1 MINHYCSMRKL
12 LVIYLLAG
20 IITPAAAQRTLS
32 LDSCRAMALRNNKQL
47 SVAKLKQEVAL
58 NTRKAAKTKY
68 LPKVDL
74 LGGYEWTSQE
84 VSLLKDS
91 QKDML
96 GNLGTTASTALGE
109 KATNM
114 LGTLAQQGMITPQ
127 QAQALGNFMGSQI
140 APLAQTINGFG
151 QGITDAFR
159 TDTRNIF
166 AAAVMLRQPIY
177 MGGAITAANRMAE
190 INEQLSANSFNA
202 ANQNTLYTI
211 DQTYWTV
218 VSLRQKER
226 LAKSF
231 LELVKKL
238 DSDVHKM
245 IQEGVATRADGLK
258 VDVKVNEAEMAV
270 TQVENGL
277 SLAKMLL
284 CQLCGLPVSDKIT
297 LADENTDNLSA
308 SAASAQFNMETAMS
322 NRPELKMLENAVEIS
337 EQTTKLV
344 RAAFLPQVAL
354 TGGYM
359 VMNPNPFNGF
369 EKEFSGVFNVGVLVR
384 VPVWNW
390 FEGAYKVRASKAAT
404 TMANLE
410 LDDAR
415 EKIELQVNQSSFK
428 VKEANKRLAMA
439 MKNAERAE
447 ENLRC
452 ANLGFKEGVM
462 QSTEVMEAQTAWLQA
477 HTQKIDAAI
486 DVRLSQISLNKA
498 LGILN

>member
-1 MINHYCSMRKL
+1 MRKL

-284 CQLCGLPVSDKIT
+284 CQLCGLPVSDEIT

-390 FEGAYKVRASKAAT
+390 VEGAYKVRASKAAT

>member
-1 MINHYCSMRKL
+1 
-12 LVIYLLAG
+12 
-20 IITPAAAQRTLS
+20 
-32 LDSCRAMALRNNKQL
+32 MALRNNKQL

-96 GNLGTTASTALGE
+96 GNLGTTASSALGE

-238 DSDVHKM
+238 DSDVHMM

-284 CQLCGLPVSDKIT
+284 CQLCGLPVSDEIT

>member
-1 MINHYCSMRKL
+1 
-12 LVIYLLAG
+12 
-20 IITPAAAQRTLS
+20 
-32 LDSCRAMALRNNKQL
+32 MALRNNKQL

-96 GNLGTTASTALGE
+96 GNLGTTASSALGE

-284 CQLCGLPVSDKIT
+284 CQLCGLPVSDEIT

>member
-1 MINHYCSMRKL
+1 MRKL

-96 GNLGTTASTALGE
+96 RNLGTTASSALGE

-284 CQLCGLPVSDKIT
+284 CQLCGLPVSDEIT

>member
-1 MINHYCSMRKL
+1 MRKL

-96 GNLGTTASTALGE
+96 GNLGTTVSSALGE
-109 KATNM
+109 KATNI

-140 APLAQTINGFG
+140 APLAQTVNGFG

-284 CQLCGLPVSDKIT
+284 CQLCGLPVSDEIT

>member
-96 GNLGTTASTALGE
+96 DNLGTTASSALGE

-140 APLAQTINGFG
+140 APLAQTVNGFG

-284 CQLCGLPVSDKIT
+284 CQLCGLPVSDEIT

>member
-1 MINHYCSMRKL
+1 
-12 LVIYLLAG
+12 
-20 IITPAAAQRTLS
+20 
-32 LDSCRAMALRNNKQL
+32 MALRNNKQL

-109 KATNM
+109 KATNV

-284 CQLCGLPVSDKIT
+284 CQLCGLPVSDEIT

>member
-1 MINHYCSMRKL
+1 MRKL

-96 GNLGTTASTALGE
+96 GNLGTTVSSALGE
-109 KATNM
+109 KATNI

-140 APLAQTINGFG
+140 APLAQTVNGFG

-284 CQLCGLPVSDKIT
+284 CQLCGLPVSDEIT
-297 LADENTDNLSA
+297 LADENTDNLSV

>member
-1 MINHYCSMRKL
+1 MRKL

-109 KATNM
+109 KATNV

-284 CQLCGLPVSDKIT
+284 CQLCGLPVSDEIT

>member
-1 MINHYCSMRKL
+1 MRKL

-140 APLAQTINGFG
+140 APLAQTVNGFG

-284 CQLCGLPVSDKIT
+284 CQLCGLPVSDEIT